1 MKGIQWIGGGIMLL
15 CIGACTHDKWADFS
29 DGAVELGF
37 TASTEKLEVNR
48 TLGGTT
54 ALTDGANV
62 AVHVWKGATPS
73 EAQKAAYSNTYTV
86 QIKASVADELVP
98 TGGAMKVE
106 SADGYRFYALSTNSA
121 QVAVPGLSSDCR
133 TVSLRNGVDYLMAV
147 NDNDGS
153 GFSIST
159 TSDPIPLT
167 FRHLAT
173 QIVLRVN
180 PAGTNGYTNA
190 LGLVV
195 SIAAV
200 DSTDSY
206 IDLSASWPSNSSTP
220 STMIYWPARATTD
233 GSDPVPATG
242 GVPLEQPDGQRKE
255 AVKGDNNLTFT
266 VSFILLP
273 VSTTARGIPL
283 QMDFTGLSF
292 DNGINTLPLKSYTA
306 RMMATGDASELV
318 LKGGYT
324 YTFDATITRN
334 SASFSLPKIDPW
346 VVDGVNLDEIV
357 EVDPT

>member
-1 MKGIQWIGGGIMLL
+1 MLL
-15 CIGACTHDKWADFS
+15 CIGACTHDKWVDFS

-37 TASTEKLEVNR
+37 TASTEKPEVSR

-73 EAQKAAYSNTYTV
+73 EAQKAAYSNTYMV

-121 QVAVPGLSSDCR
+121 QIAVPGLSSDCR

-147 NDNDGS
+147 NDNGGG

-173 QIVLRVN
+173 QIVLKVN

-206 IDLSASWPSNSSTP
+206 IDLSASWSSNSSTP

-292 DNGINTLPLKSYTA
+292 DNGMNTLPSKSYTA